1 MSARTLTALS
11 QSRSAILG
19 CRRYHKYIFFT
30 ASPGATGPGSARPVP
45 TGRAARRAADS
56 RDRRPRGGVRAPPP
70 PRSPPRSAKSRH
82 NRRARDCL
90 PLLFI
95 SFSFSPSFPSCLPL
109 SPARE
114 PEAGE
119 RPRRPAPS
127 ARAPAPRSRGRYMPP
142 APPRFRGFGFP
153 GQTGVRARRGRAG
166 KYFLPLH
173 FFFPQALLSL

>member
-153 GQTGVRARRGRAG
+153 WADRRASQARESR
-166 KYFLPLH
+166 KILSPPPF
-173 FFFPQALLSL
+173 FFFPRLC